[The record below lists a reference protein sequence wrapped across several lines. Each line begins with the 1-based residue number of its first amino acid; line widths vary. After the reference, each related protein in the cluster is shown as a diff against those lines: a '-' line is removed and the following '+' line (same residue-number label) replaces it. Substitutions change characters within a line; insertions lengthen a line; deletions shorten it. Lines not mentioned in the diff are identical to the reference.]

1 MISYVK
7 GILTEI
13 IEDTIIVETGGI
25 GVEIHV
31 PLTLIGSLPHI
42 GDELKI
48 YTYFKVAEDSMS
60 LYGFENRRDLDM
72 FGQLIAISG
81 IGPKGALAIL
91 STLSPDELRM
101 AVIAGDAKAISAAQG
116 IGAKTAQRVILELKD
131 KISAE
136 DLLGSAGYRNTASVA
151 SNENS
156 ASSEAVEALIALGYT
171 GSQALRAVREVELD
185 DSMDSEAV
193 LKVALKHLI

>member
-72 FGQLIAISG
+72 FRQLIAISG

-136 DLLGSAGYRNTASVA
+136 DLLGSAGYKNTASVA
-151 SNENS
+151 SNENT

-171 GSQALRAVREVELD
+171 GSQALRAVREVEID

-193 LKVALKHLI
+193 LKAALKHLI

>member
-136 DLLGSAGYRNTASVA
+136 DLLGSAGYKNTASVN
-151 SNENS
+151 SNES
-156 ASSEAVEALIALGYT
+156 TASSEAVEALIALGYT
-171 GSQALRAVREVELD
+171 GSQALRAVREVEID

-193 LKVALKHLI
+193 LKAALKYLV

>member
-136 DLLGSAGYRNTASVA
+136 DLLGSAGYKNTASVA
-151 SNENS
+151 SNENT

-171 GSQALRAVREVELD
+171 GSQALRAVREVEID

-193 LKVALKHLI
+193 LKAALKYLV

>member
-13 IEDTIIVETGGI
+13 IEDIIIVETGGI
-25 GVEIHV
+25 GIEIHV
-31 PLTLIGSLPHI
+31 PLTLLGSLPHI

-60 LYGFENRRDLDM
+60 LYGFETRRDLDM
-72 FGQLIAISG
+72 FRQLIAISG

-91 STLSPDELRM
+91 SALSPDELRM
-101 AVIAGDAKAISAAQG
+101 AVLAGDAKSISAAQG

-136 DLLGSAGYRNTASVA
+136 DLLESAGYSNAANTSPQE
-151 SNENS
+151 ST
-156 ASSEAVEALIALGYT
+156 ASSEATEALIALGYSGT
-171 GSQALRAVREVELD
+171 QALRAVREVEID
-185 DSMDSEAV
+185 SSMDSEAV
-193 LKVALKHLI
+193 LKAALKHLI

>member
-13 IEDTIIVETGGI
+13 IEDIIIVETGGI
-25 GVEIHV
+25 GIEIHV
-31 PLTLIGSLPHI
+31 PLTLLGSLPHI
-42 GDELKI
+42 GEELKI

-60 LYGFENRRDLDM
+60 LYGFETRRDLDM
-72 FGQLIAISG
+72 FRQLIAISG

-91 STLSPDELRM
+91 SALSPDELRM
-101 AVIAGDAKAISAAQG
+101 AVLAGDAKSISAAQG

-136 DLLGSAGYRNTASVA
+136 DLLVSTGYNNTANTSPQE
-151 SNENS
+151 ST
-156 ASSEAVEALIALGYT
+156 ASSEAAEALIALGYSGT
-171 GSQALRAVREVELD
+171 QALRAVREVEID
-185 DSMDSEAV
+185 SSMDSEAV
-193 LKVALKHLI
+193 LKAALKHLI

>member
-101 AVIAGDAKAISAAQG
+101 AVLAGDVKAISAAQG

-136 DLLGSAGYRNTASVA
+136 DLLGSAGYKNTASVN
-151 SNENS
+151 SNES
-156 ASSEAVEALIALGYT
+156 TASSEAVEALIALGYT
-171 GSQALRAVREVELD
+171 GSQALRAVREVEID

-193 LKVALKHLI
+193 LKAALKYLV

>member
-116 IGAKTAQRVILELKD
+116 IGVKTAQRVILELKD

-136 DLLGSAGYRNTASVA
+136 DLLGNAGYKNTASIA
-151 SNENS
+151 SNENT

-171 GSQALRAVREVELD
+171 GSQALRAVREVEID

-193 LKVALKHLI
+193 LKAALKHLI

>member
-136 DLLGSAGYRNTASVA
+136 DLLGSAGYKNTASVA
-151 SNENS
+151 SNENT

-171 GSQALRAVREVELD
+171 GSQALRAVREVEID

-193 LKVALKHLI
+193 LKAALKHLI

>member
-101 AVIAGDAKAISAAQG
+101 AVLAGDVKAISAAQG

-136 DLLGSAGYRNTASVA
+136 DLLGSAGYKNTASVA

-171 GSQALRAVREVELD
+171 GSQALRAVREVEID

-193 LKVALKHLI
+193 LKAALKYLV

>member
-136 DLLGSAGYRNTASVA
+136 DLLGSAGYKNNASVS
-151 SNENS
+151 SNES
-156 ASSEAVEALIALGYT
+156 TASSEAVEALIALGYT
-171 GSQALRAVREVELD
+171 GSQALRAVREVEID

-193 LKVALKHLI
+193 LKAALKHLI

>member
-101 AVIAGDAKAISAAQG
+101 AVLAGDAKAISAAQG

-136 DLLGSAGYRNTASVA
+136 DLLGSAGYKNTASVN
-151 SNENS
+151 SNES
-156 ASSEAVEALIALGYT
+156 TASSEAVEALIALGYT

-193 LKVALKHLI
+193 LKAALKYLV

>member
-136 DLLGSAGYRNTASVA
+136 DLLGSAGYKNTASIA
-151 SNENS
+151 SNENT

-171 GSQALRAVREVELD
+171 GSQALRAVREVEID

-193 LKVALKHLI
+193 LKAALKYLV

>member
-101 AVIAGDAKAISAAQG
+101 AVLAGDAKAISAAQG

-136 DLLGSAGYRNTASVA
+136 DLLGSAGYKNTASIA
-151 SNENS
+151 SNENT

-171 GSQALRAVREVELD
+171 GSQALRAVREVEID

-193 LKVALKHLI
+193 LKAALKHLI

>member
-72 FGQLIAISG
+72 FRQLIAISG

-136 DLLGSAGYRNTASVA
+136 DLLGSAGYKNTASVA
-151 SNENS
+151 SNENT

-171 GSQALRAVREVELD
+171 GSQALRAVREVEID

-193 LKVALKHLI
+193 LKAALKYLV

>member
-72 FGQLIAISG
+72 FRQLIAISG

-116 IGAKTAQRVILELKD
+116 IGVKTAQRVILELKD

-136 DLLGSAGYRNTASVA
+136 DLLGSAGYKNTASVN
-151 SNENS
+151 SNES
-156 ASSEAVEALIALGYT
+156 TASSEAVEALIALGYT
-171 GSQALRAVREVELD
+171 GSQALRAVREVEID

-193 LKVALKHLI
+193 LKAALKHLI

>member
-101 AVIAGDAKAISAAQG
+101 AVLAGDAKAISAAQG

-136 DLLGSAGYRNTASVA
+136 DLLGSAGYKNNASIA
-151 SNENS
+151 SNENT

-171 GSQALRAVREVELD
+171 GSQALRAVREVEID

-193 LKVALKHLI
+193 LKAALKYLV

>member
-101 AVIAGDAKAISAAQG
+101 AVLAGDAKAISAAQG

-136 DLLGSAGYRNTASVA
+136 DLLGSAGYKNTASVN
-151 SNENS
+151 SNES
-156 ASSEAVEALIALGYT
+156 TASSEAVEALIALGYT
-171 GSQALRAVREVELD
+171 GSQALRAVREVEID

-193 LKVALKHLI
+193 LKAALKYLV

>member
-116 IGAKTAQRVILELKD
+116 IGVKTAQRVILELKD

-136 DLLGSAGYRNTASVA
+136 DLLGSAGYKNTASIA
-151 SNENS
+151 SNENT

-171 GSQALRAVREVELD
+171 GSQALRAVREVEID

>member
-101 AVIAGDAKAISAAQG
+101 AVLAGDAKAISAAQG

-136 DLLGSAGYRNTASVA
+136 DLLGSAGYKNTASVA
-151 SNENS
+151 SNENT

-171 GSQALRAVREVELD
+171 GSQALRAVREVEID

-193 LKVALKHLI
+193 LKAALKYLV

>member
-13 IEDTIIVETGGI
+13 IEDIIIVETGGI
-25 GVEIHV
+25 GIEIHV
-31 PLTLIGSLPHI
+31 PLTLLGSLPHI

-60 LYGFENRRDLDM
+60 LYGFETRRDLDM
-72 FGQLIAISG
+72 FRQLIAISG

-91 STLSPDELRM
+91 SALSPDELRM
-101 AVIAGDAKAISAAQG
+101 AVLACDAKSISAAQG

-136 DLLGSAGYRNTASVA
+136 DLLESTGYSNVANTS
-151 SNENS
+151 SQES
-156 ASSEAVEALIALGYT
+156 TASSEAAEALIALGYSGT
-171 GSQALRAVREVELD
+171 QALRAIREVEID
-185 DSMDSEAV
+185 SSMDSEAV
-193 LKVALKHLI
+193 LKAALKHLI